1 MGHTKRMTKKISLT
15 KLILIAISLFLLSSC
30 ASHYQDANIYDPYGF
45 FSGLWHGFVFPIS
58 FFGWLFIDNVYVIG
72 QPNTGGTYFLGFIIG
87 ALCILGVFSENN

>member
-1 MGHTKRMTKKISLT
+1 MIKKLSLA

-30 ASHYQDANIYDPYGF
+30 ASHYQDATIYDQYGF

-58 FFGWLFIDNVYVIG
+58 FFGWLFVDNVYVIG